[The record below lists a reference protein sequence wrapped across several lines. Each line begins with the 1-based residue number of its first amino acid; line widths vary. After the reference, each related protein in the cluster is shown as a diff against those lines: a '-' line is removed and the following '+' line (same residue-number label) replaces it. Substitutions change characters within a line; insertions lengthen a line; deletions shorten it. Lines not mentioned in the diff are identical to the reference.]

1 MNFEISNS
9 AFKTTEFVSAR
20 PSDKLFVE
28 MSYELFNQWR
38 QFIYEKTGIYFQ
50 NNKKYLLESRLMRR
64 LLHLK
69 MNSYED
75 YLEFIRNTQQGK
87 YELRYLYDSITIN
100 ETFFFRNQAQLD
112 ALVLKVIPELI
123 IQKRINGQNKIK
135 IWSAAVSSGEE
146 AYSVAMMINDFI
158 SNKYPDFEFEI
169 IGTDLS
175 NTALEAAVKGVYS
188 EYSVRNV
195 PIQFLKRYFRKIENN
210 YEISPMIKGMV
221 DFKNLNLYEDIAIL
235 GMGNMDVIFCANV
248 LIYFDQN
255 SKIKVINNLYRSLNK
270 NGYLFIGYSES
281 LHGISKAFKI
291 VSFPKTVG
299 YKKE

>member
-1 MNFEISNS
+1 MNFEISNNTL
-9 AFKTTEFVSAR
+9 KTGEIVSAKG
-20 PSDKLFVE
+20 DENLFLE
-28 MSYELFNQWR
+28 MSFELFTQWR

-50 NNKKYLLESRLMRR
+50 DNKKYLLESRLMRR

-69 MNSYED
+69 INSFKD
-75 YLEFIRNTQQGK
+75 YLEFIQNTPQGK

-100 ETFFFRNQAQLD
+100 ETFFFRNQAQLE
-112 ALVLKVIPELI
+112 ALVLKVIPEI
-123 IQKRINGQNKIK
+123 IELKRNNNQNKVR

-146 AYSVAMMINDFI
+146 VYSVAMMINDFI
-158 SNKYPDFEFEI
+158 NHKYPDFEFELL
-169 IGTDLS
+169 GTDLS
-175 NTALEAAVKGVYS
+175 NTALEAAVKGIYS

-195 PIQFLKRYFRKIENN
+195 PVQFLKRYFRKIDNY
-210 YEISPMIKGMV
+210 YEISPTIKGMV
-221 DFKNLNLYEDIAIL
+221 DFKHLNLYEDLAIL
-235 GMGNMDVIFCANV
+235 SMGSIDVIFCANV

>member
-1 MNFEISNS
+1 MNFEISNNTL
-9 AFKTTEFVSAR
+9 KTGEIVSAKG
-20 PSDKLFVE
+20 DENLFLE
-28 MSYELFNQWR
+28 MSFELFTQWR

-50 NNKKYLLESRLMRR
+50 DNKKYLLESRLMRR

-69 MNSYED
+69 IKSFKD
-75 YLEFIRNTQQGK
+75 YLEFIQNTPQGK

-100 ETFFFRNQAQLD
+100 ETFFFRNQAQLE
-112 ALVLKVIPELI
+112 ALVLKVIPEI
-123 IQKRINGQNKIK
+123 IELKRNNNQNKIR

-146 AYSVAMMINDFI
+146 VYSVAMMINDFI
-158 SNKYPDFEFEI
+158 NHKYPDFEFELL
-169 IGTDLS
+169 GTDLS
-175 NTALEAAVKGVYS
+175 NTALEAAVKGIYS

-195 PIQFLKRYFRKIENN
+195 PVQFLKRYFRKIDNY
-210 YEISPMIKGMV
+210 YEISPTIKGMV
-221 DFKNLNLYEDIAIL
+221 DFKHLNLYEDLAIL
-235 GMGNMDVIFCANV
+235 SMGSIDVIFCANV

>member
-1 MNFEISNS
+1 LNFEISNNTL
-9 AFKTTEFVSAR
+9 KTGEIVSAKG
-20 PSDKLFVE
+20 DENLFLE
-28 MSYELFNQWR
+28 MSFELFTQWR

-50 NNKKYLLESRLMRR
+50 DNKKYLLESRLMRR

-69 MNSYED
+69 INGFKD
-75 YLEFIRNTQQGK
+75 YLEFIQNTPQGK

-100 ETFFFRNQAQLD
+100 ETFFFRNQAQLE
-112 ALVLKVIPELI
+112 ALVLKVIPEI
-123 IQKRINGQNKIK
+123 IELKRNNNQNKIR

-146 AYSVAMMINDFI
+146 VYSVAMMINDFI
-158 SNKYPDFEFEI
+158 NHKYPDFEFELL
-169 IGTDLS
+169 GTDLS
-175 NTALEAAVKGVYS
+175 NTALEAAVKGIYS

-195 PIQFLKRYFRKIENN
+195 PVQFLKRYFRKIDNY
-210 YEISPMIKGMV
+210 YEISPTIKGMV
-221 DFKNLNLYEDIAIL
+221 DFKHLNLYEDLAIL
-235 GMGNMDVIFCANV
+235 SMGSIDVIFCANV

>member
-1 MNFEISNS
+1 MKIETLNS
-9 AFKTTEFVSAR
+9 AVKTGEFISEKNN
-20 PSDKLFVE
+20 DKLFIE
-28 MSYELFNQWR
+28 MSYELFSQWR
-38 QFIYEKTGIYFQ
+38 TFIYEKTGIYFQ
-50 NNKKYLLESRLMRR
+50 DNKKYLLESRLMRR

-69 MNSYED
+69 MNSYQD
-75 YLEFIRNTQQGK
+75 YFNFVKNTPQGK
-87 YELRYLYDSITIN
+87 YELRYLYDAITIN

-123 IQKRINGQNKIK
+123 TEKRKSSQSKIK

-146 AYSVAMMINDFI
+146 VYSIAMMINDFI
-158 SNKYPDFEFEI
+158 GHKYPDFEFEL
-169 IGTDLS
+169 IGTDIS
-175 NTALEAAVKGVYS
+175 NTALEAAVKGVYG

-195 PIQFLKRYFRKIENN
+195 PIQFLKRYFRKADNY

-221 DFKNLNLYEDIAIL
+221 EFRYLNLYEDIGIIGL
-235 GMGNMDVIFCANV
+235 GNVDVIFCANV

-255 SKIKVINNLYRSLNK
+255 SKIKVINNLYRTLNK

-281 LHGISKAFKI
+281 LHGISKAFRLI
-291 VSFPKTVG
+291 SFPKTVG